1 MLPLGVDRRINQN
14 PEYNR
19 KPRIQSENQNAIG
32 NPEYARNIRIQS
44 ENQNAIGKSE
54 YNRKA
59 RIQSKNQNTIGN
71 PECNRK
77 TGIHIG
83 KIEQHIR
90 KSKQVKHKNT
100 KTQKKRGM
108 QQMHISSAKITYG
121 EDDRTKKHH
130 QRI

>member
-19 KPRIQSENQNAIG
+19 K
-32 NPEYARNIRIQS
+32 IRIQT
-44 ENQNAIGKSE
+44 EYQNTNGKSE
-54 YNRKA
+54 YNRKI
-59 RIQSKNQNTIGN
+59 RIQSEYQNTIGN
-71 PECNRK
+71 PEYNRK

-108 QQMHISSAKITYG
+108 QQMHISAAKIIYG

>member
-19 KPRIQSENQNAIG
+19 K
-32 NPEYARNIRIQS
+32 IRIQP
-44 ENQNAIGKSE
+44 EYQNTNGISE
-54 YNRKA
+54 YNRKI
-59 RIQSKNQNTIGN
+59 RTQSEIQNTI
-71 PECNRK
+71 EKLEYLSENRTTYKKIK
-77 TGIHIG
+77 TG
-83 KIEQHIR
+83 ETQ
-90 KSKQVKHKNT
+90 KHKNT

-108 QQMHISSAKITYG
+108 QQIHISAAKIIYG

>member
-14 PEYNR
+14 PEHNR
-19 KPRIQSENQNAIG
+19 KSI
-32 NPEYARNIRIQS
+32 
-44 ENQNAIGKSE
+44 
-54 YNRKA
+54 
-59 RIQSKNQNTIGN
+59 IQSKNWNTY
-71 PECNRK
+71 R
-77 TGIHIG
+77 

-100 KTQKKRGM
+100 KTRKKRGV
-108 QQMHISSAKITYG
+108 QQIDISAAKIIYG